1 MGVRLSDP
9 NDLPDLNADEA
20 MNRLDEGLETCR
32 SVIADYRAAL
42 IASGGAPD
50 EVAGHETA
58 TSAINRDGNIP
69 LRKPTQ
75 RAANEDEWNGQ
86 KSRLRQRC

>member
-58 TSAINRDGNIP
+58 TSAINRD
-69 LRKPTQ
+69 
-75 RAANEDEWNGQ
+75 
-86 KSRLRQRC
+86 